1 MKLYHL
7 MISEQIKGV
16 GLYLIIMLAGIDYA
30 GILDYG
36 LKAAL
41 GSIVWFGFKLLGD
54 YYSAKIKRSVNHQ
67 KKQQS

>member
-1 MKLYHL
+1 MMSQH
-7 MISEQIKGV
+7 INGV

-36 LKAAL
+36 LKAAM

-54 YYSAKIKRSVNHQ
+54 YYSAKIKRSVHNP
-67 KKQQS
+67 KKDKQ